1 MTNQFTNN
9 KKISAL
15 LYMLVGLFSLLIF
28 LKNAWVTEDAFIIL
42 RSVDQFLLGHGF
54 RWNPHE
60 RVQVYTSPLW
70 YLLIIAST
78 FFCKTLYYSR
88 CHRDFLTLPHQGWSI
103 RWYICCWQLL
113 YCFTCATAPLKT
125 VIG

>member
-78 FFCKTLYYSR
+78 FFCKTLYLNLISLSLLLHIALLVAMAVFIKNIWR
-88 CHRDFLTLPHQGWSI
+88 WLAAALLLTLSQG
-103 RWYICCWQLL
+103 
-113 YCFTCATAPLKT
+113 FF
-125 VIG
+125 